1 MGTTHVV
8 AVMASLGE
16 TGKIDI
22 HGLVTTTGRGMQK
35 GAVKSVEDAAR
46 AVDTALRHLSQETNG
61 KDVTNVVLTVSGTA
75 VEGSNVQGFKPII
88 PGNRSITNQDV
99 MEVVN
104 HSKSGLFPPDRVQI
118 QTIPREFGV
127 DDKRNIHHPVGMT
140 GSKLEVI
147 SYIVTGKTKHVE
159 DIQRAVTLNGRNVQ
173 ELVYA
178 PLASGICVINQKELK
193 SGALVI
199 DIGGSKT
206 DIAIFANGSIGQ
218 GMCIPIGGNTVTN
231 DLSQLLNT
239 SPEEAE
245 RLKIQF
251 GKASS
256 KDIPEREAIEIRQLG
271 QAQPRPMQRRV
282 LCEIIESRLRELAG
296 YVQKGVEKSGYW
308 GALPGGII
316 LTGGTA
322 QTPLI
327 AELFSEAL
335 AGMPVRIAEPTVK
348 GSRELFGLANA
359 IGAAQFVLQS
369 QGDLTPISAS
379 DKWQD
384 RVKGIWG
391 LFGGKS

>member
-1 MGTTHVV
+1 MVDMGTTHVV

-178 PLASGICVINQKELK
+178 PLASGIGVINQKELK

-282 LCEIIESRLRELAG
+282 LCEIIVCRF
-296 YVQKGVEKSGYW
+296 
-308 GALPGGII
+308 I
-316 LTGGTA
+316 
-322 QTPLI
+322 
-327 AELFSEAL
+327 
-335 AGMPVRIAEPTVK
+335 
-348 GSRELFGLANA
+348 
-359 IGAAQFVLQS
+359 
-369 QGDLTPISAS
+369 
-379 DKWQD
+379 
-384 RVKGIWG
+384 
-391 LFGGKS
+391 

>member
-1 MGTTHVV
+1 
-8 AVMASLGE
+8 
-16 TGKIDI
+16 
-22 HGLVTTTGRGMQK
+22 
-35 GAVKSVEDAAR
+35 
-46 AVDTALRHLSQETNG
+46 
-61 KDVTNVVLTVSGTA
+61 
-75 VEGSNVQGFKPII
+75 
-88 PGNRSITNQDV
+88 
-99 MEVVN
+99 
-104 HSKSGLFPPDRVQI
+104 
-118 QTIPREFGV
+118 
-127 DDKRNIHHPVGMT
+127 MT

-178 PLASGICVINQKELK
+178 PLASGIGVINQKELK

-245 RLKIQF
+245 RLKVQF

-308 GALPGGII
+308 GALP
-316 LTGGTA
+316 A
-322 QTPLI
+322 
-327 AELFSEAL
+327 AL
-335 AGMPVRIAEPTVK
+335 Y
-348 GSRELFGLANA
+348 
-359 IGAAQFVLQS
+359 
-369 QGDLTPISAS
+369 
-379 DKWQD
+379 
-384 RVKGIWG
+384 
-391 LFGGKS
+391 